1 MADRRYQGPYPS
13 VNFSKQVNEV
23 AEPSTTLV
31 FSGELTGNKIGFP
44 IGVAKGGGEV
54 IDTWLSVGASG
65 KDDGDTL
72 SVALDVKIN
81 GTTCL
86 TTSPAIAHVSGEA
99 SQQKTTKVT
108 GDTGITQA
116 VVDPDANDVSAGD
129 VLTGSLT
136 LTRTSPTTEIANL
149 AVVVELEPSN

>member
-1 MADRRYQGPYPS
+1 MTRYQGPYPS

-23 AEPSTTLV
+23 AEPSLVAV
-31 FSGELTGNKIGFP
+31 FSGELTANQTDFP
-44 IGVAKGGGEV
+44 FGPAKGAGEIV
-54 IDTWLSVGASG
+54 DAWLSVGASG
-65 KDDGDTL
+65 KDDAEDL

-99 SQQKTTKVT
+99 SQQKTTKET
-108 GDTGITQA
+108 GDTGITEK
-116 VVDPDANDVSAGD
+116 VIDPDANDYVAGD
-129 VLTGSLT
+129 MITGSLT
-136 LTRTSPTTEIANL
+136 LTRTASPTTEISNV